1 MHAYSCCT
9 RGRMVPDTI
18 KAPVIAGA
26 FGRSNKPLEIQ
37 YVPCENNNCE
47 RIERNR
53 RNDFYQFVRLR
64 VQGLR
69 VIAVDHSELVDQR
82 HVRKLVDEIVVA
94 VVASGIL
101 VDETALFQLEAFVVV
116 RIRGGGRG
124 PVVVAEQYALGR
136 LRLLVLV
143 VQQRLLQGYAV
154 EVHVFLDV
162 TTVRPTGLAVV
173 SGSQFFSERGHQ

>member
-9 RGRMVPDTI
+9 RGRMVHTI

-37 YVPCENNNCE
+37 YVPRENNNCE

-53 RNDFYQFVRLR
+53 RNDFYHFVRLR

-124 PVVVAEQYALGR
+124 TVVVAEQYALGR
-136 LRLLVLV
+136 LRLLVLVV